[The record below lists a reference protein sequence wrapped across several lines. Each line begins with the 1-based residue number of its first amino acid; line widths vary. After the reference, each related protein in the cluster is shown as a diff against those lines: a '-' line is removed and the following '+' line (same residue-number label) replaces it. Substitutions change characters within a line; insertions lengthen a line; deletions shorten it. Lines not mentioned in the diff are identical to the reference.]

1 VLLVDRWRRGK
12 LTPCTVMQERNAL
25 SRPPLVELFVAV
37 VDVVVLGGIVDVVVL
52 VFVVDDVALE
62 DEWPADDEHAA
73 PTTASATT
81 AAMLRPSFLVARRD
95 ADRLCMTW
103 LQSARARPDTPMTIA
118 TQRSVQ
124 RGTSSRLIS
133 RRR

>member
-1 VLLVDRWRRGK
+1 MLLVERWRRGR
-12 LTPCTVMQERNAL
+12 LTPCPVIQERNAL
-25 SRPPLVELFVAV
+25 NRPPLVELFVAV

-52 VFVVDDVALE
+52 VFVADDVTLE
-62 DEWPADDEHAA
+62 EEWPADDEHAA

-81 AAMLRPSFLVARRD
+81 AAVLRPSFLVVRRD
-95 ADRLCMTW
+95 ADRLCMTL
-103 LQSARARPDTPMTIA
+103 LQSARARPDTPMTTA

-124 RGTSSRLIS
+124 RGPSSRLIS